1 MLEVMI
7 DNKNGNIWD
16 IADLVSNVTWKTSRI
31 GKAGSLDFTFVKG
44 GLYQNE
50 DFHIEN
56 GDIVRVRK
64 DGMNVFYG
72 YVFKI
77 DSGQDED
84 VKVTAYDQL
93 RYLMAND
100 TYTFKGSTAKEIIQS
115 IASDF
120 KLKTGQLDDT
130 SYVIPTMV
138 EDSTKLIDIICK
150 ALDLTLISTGRIYVL
165 FDDFGQMALRDVT
178 TMLLDFS
185 FGEGGLMTDYSFSR
199 SIDGE
204 TYNQIKLVQVN
215 KETQKRDVYME
226 YDSNNID
233 KWGRLQ
239 LHQKVDEGL
248 NEAQI
253 NERLTQLLKLKNRE
267 QKTLSIDEIGNI
279 RVRAGCLAP
288 VFIESLGLSQFM
300 LVEECVHKFDG
311 DDHTMSL
318 EMKVF

>member
-93 RYLMAND
+93 RYLLFND
-100 TYTFKGSTAKEIIQS
+100 TLIFSARTATEIVQM
-115 IASDF
+115 IAR
-120 KLKTGQLDDT
+120 KYNLKTGQLDE
-130 SYVIPTMV
+130 SAYVIPTMA
-138 EDSTKLIDIICK
+138 EDNTKLMDMICK

-165 FDDFGQMALRDVT
+165 FDDFGQVALRDVT

-185 FGEGGLMTDYSFSR
+185 LGEGGLMTDYSFSR
-199 SIDGE
+199 SIDNE
-204 TYNQIKLVQVN
+204 TYNRIELVRAGKDPEDRVRGL
-215 KETQKRDVYME
+215 EDPG
-226 YDSNNID
+226 NIA

-239 LHQKVDEGL
+239 LHQKVDDGL

-253 NERLTQLLKLKNRE
+253 NERLSNLLKLKNRE
-267 QKTLSIDEIGNI
+267 QKTLSIEEIGNV